1 MKNLKHL
8 VYLLFALLL
17 IIAAC
22 KEDEEEIPGQP
33 PTVSAGPD
41 LMGTVDDPVN
51 LNGTATDPDGDQ
63 LTIGWKIVTSPDG
76 SSATISNP
84 TSLNT
89 SFTPDVAGT
98 YTLKLTADDGNYD
111 PVSDEVTVTVEESV
125 GEPPVASIVDKNG
138 SEINAD
144 NENNTVP
151 VGSSYLLDA
160 SNSYDPDEDDLTF
173 AWEVTSAPENA
184 DYTFTESADKTQAT
198 FAPKTTGEYNI
209 KVTVTDPDENTATA
223 EVTLTATAESILIT
237 ENVDADTTWI
247 DLFADPAMPD
257 YIVKNDIAVNASL
270 TLQPGV
276 VVHLDEDV
284 VMTVESGGG
293 AMIAEGTQE
302 KPITFTSSDEA
313 GQIYWGGL
321 LFKSSN
327 ANNSLIY
334 VNARYGGGLDRIIYE
349 SGSYRPTSIAI
360 ATDGKLKISNSVIS
374 NSEGDGLFV
383 QGSNSLIE
391 LENNTFRNNGGYAM
405 SVSINQAGVISATNI
420 FEDNGDTPSRE
431 NLVRIYDSSLETDQ
445 EWIAL
450 GGGASYIFVGN
461 TDINAKLTIGAGAKL
476 EFNEGVYMSVE
487 SEGSLA
493 ANGTEGNEVIFT
505 STKIGEGQNW
515 GGILVS
521 SSSANNVLD
530 HVKIM
535 YAGGFDRLIYD
546 IGAYKAA
553 NLAVEQNARIS
564 ITNTE
569 IANSKGYGVYVHQNG
584 ELAAFANNNFHDNQK
599 YPIWLSANQVGMID
613 VNTTFTN
620 NKDNVVAIFEST
632 FNDEAKYN
640 DESNPRW
647 IALNGEA
654 RYLITGGISVESDLN
669 IAPGAYFMV
678 GEEIVFDIASSGS
691 LKAIGNADSTIV
703 FTAYKEDGNNNWG
716 GILILSDN
724 GNEIRFAKV
733 SYAGGFD
740 RLVYDGSYF
749 AGNIA
754 LEENAILDLYDT
766 EVSNSKTY
774 GLVVDSDAT
783 VNDLTSADTDAATT
797 VANANTFSSNA
808 SGDVNFIP

>member
-1 MKNLKHL
+1 MMKNLKHL

-63 LTIGWKIVTSPDG
+63 LTIGWEIVTSPDG

-237 ENVDADTTWI
+237 ENVDADTIWI

-284 VMTVESGGG
+284 IMTVASGGT
-293 AMIAEGTQE
+293 MIAEGTQE
-302 KPITFTSSDEA
+302 KNIIFTSSDEA
-313 GQIYWGGL
+313 GQVHWGGL
-321 LFKSSN
+321 LFKSSS
-327 ANNSLIY
+327 ANNSLSHTIF
-334 VNARYGGGLDRIIYE
+334 NFGGGNDYFIY
-349 SGSYRPTSIAI
+349 TSEYIKANI
-360 ATDGKLKISNSVIS
+360 GIEEDGKLKIANSQIM
-374 NSEGDGLFV
+374 NSEGDGLV
-383 QGSNSLIE
+383 VVGTDNLSLF
-391 LENNTFRNNGGYAM
+391 ENNTFANNKNYAM
-405 SVSINQAGVISATNI
+405 SISVNQAGAITASNV
-420 FEDNGDTPSRE
+420 FQDNADTQNRE
-431 NLVRIYDSSLETDQ
+431 NVIRIYDSSMDMDQ
-445 EWIAL
+445 EWFAL
-450 GGGASYIFVGN
+450 GGNASYVFVG
-461 TDINAKLTIGAGAKL
+461 DAVINAKLTIHEGALL
-476 EFNEGVYMSVE
+476 EFGEGVMLTVE
-487 SEGSLA
+487 SSGVITA
-493 ANGTEGNEVIFT
+493 KGTADKKIVFT
-505 STKIGEGQNW
+505 GTSISEGQNW
-515 GGILVS
+515 GGLLIKSTSV
-521 SSSANNVLD
+521 NNELD
-530 HVKIM
+530 HVQILH
-535 YAGGFDRLIYD
+535 AGGEQYFVYD
-546 IGAYKAA
+546 GEYRSA
-553 NLAVEQNARIS
+553 NLGLENGAKLKV
-564 ITNTE
+564 TNSE
-569 IANSKGYGVYVHQNG
+569 IANSAAHGLFVHTNAV
-584 ELAAFANNNFHDNQK
+584 LTAFGNNNFHDNTSF
-599 YPIWLSANQVGMID
+599 PLFMPANQVGMVD
-613 VNTTFTN
+613 SATTFTTN
-620 NKDNVVAIFEST
+620 GDDVVAITGST
-632 FNDEAKYN
+632 FDSNASFR

-647 IALNGEA
+647 VALNGEA
-654 RYLITGGISVESDLN
+654 RYLITGELN
-669 IAPGAYFMV
+669 IDDNLIVAPGAYFMINENV
-678 GEEIVFDIASSGS
+678 VLEVTTTGS
-691 LKAIGNADSTIV
+691 LKAVGTVDSLIV
-703 FTAYKEDGNNNWG
+703 FTAYNEDGNNNWG
-716 GILILSDN
+716 GLAIKSDN
-724 GNEIRFAKV
+724 GNDIQYAKI
-733 SYAGGFD
+733 SYAGTDQYLIYSGA
-740 RLVYDGSYF
+740 YF
-749 AGNIA
+749 QANIGVEDNSS
-754 LEENAILDLYDT
+754 LQLLNT
-766 EVSNSKTY
+766 EVSNSKGY
-774 GLVVDSDAT
+774 GLAVHANAT
-783 VNDLTSADTDAATT
+783 VNGLSGADTDP
-797 VANANTFSSNA
+797 ANTLITEGQNTFSNNA
-808 SGDVNFIP
+808 SGDVIFDN